1 MGTHPIFESDFDCL
15 TDKMATRA
23 SLKYGT
29 QLIGHN
35 FVPAY
40 QVARFKPHRHRVLD
54 LYKKAYRSLSSYNMD
69 NHHFQLYKT
78 DYAFCFERTVLRARF
93 DENKHVTSLAKA
105 TELLKD
111 GEEEFWL
118 NQHWMPDQHG
128 LLVESQHG
136 IAFQRYSNAMHTQQE
151 GMHRGWGAD
160 EWARYPDIFDNY
172 KKWYALRNDTW
183 EEEMATLEEADS
195 ETIKRGERLNEDWPA
210 AKKADG
216 PPPFWWRYVAR
227 PLERP
232 RREEYD
238 DLTNRF
244 KP

>member
-1 MGTHPIFESDFDCL
+1 MTSPTIRHFSDE
-15 TDKMATRA
+15 MATRA

-105 TELLKD
+105 TELLK
-111 GEEEFWL
+111 GYFTPLWRSL
-118 NQHWMPDQHG
+118 K
-128 LLVESQHG
+128 LV
-136 IAFQRYSNAMHTQQE
+136 
-151 GMHRGWGAD
+151 
-160 EWARYPDIFDNY
+160 
-172 KKWYALRNDTW
+172 
-183 EEEMATLEEADS
+183 
-195 ETIKRGERLNEDWPA
+195 
-210 AKKADG
+210 
-216 PPPFWWRYVAR
+216 
-227 PLERP
+227 
-232 RREEYD
+232 
-238 DLTNRF
+238 
-244 KP
+244 